1 MTLRDWLPIVGALLI
16 PVVIAAGTWGITW
29 QQGKIED
36 QRADVERELAKQRAQ
51 DEALQAYLNQMS
63 QLMLDRK
70 LLETE
75 QSDPVH
81 TLAQARTVTI
91 LRRLNSDRNRDILQF
106 LREAYQGDEI
116 DTLHNSNLSEAN
128 LKGANLDS
136 FDLQRTDLSGANLRD
151 AYLAFSDLSKAK
163 LNGAN
168 LRGADLHG
176 DTNLRHADLSGANL
190 GGADLHGDTNLRHAD
205 LSGANLRSA
214 DLHGDTDL
222 SNTNLSEANLSG
234 TDLIGA
240 NLKGANLKGANLK
253 GANLKGA
260 NLKGAVLSGAKGTDE
275 HLGEAKSL
283 EGATMPD
290 GQTLKSDDNPDGP
303 TLKEWLKSK
312 RREEDGE
319 NGSQS

>member
-1 MTLRDWLPIVGALLI
+1 
-16 PVVIAAGTWGITW
+16 
-29 QQGKIED
+29 
-36 QRADVERELAKQRAQ
+36 
-51 DEALQAYLNQMS
+51 
-63 QLMLDRK
+63 MLDRK

-106 LREAYQGDEI
+106 LREAYQGHEI
-116 DTLHNSNLSEAN
+116 VTLDNSNLSEAN

-176 DTNLRHADLSGANL
+176 DTNLRHADLSG
-190 GGADLHGDTNLRHAD
+190 
-205 LSGANLRSA
+205 
-214 DLHGDTDL
+214 
-222 SNTNLSEANLSG
+222 
-234 TDLIGA
+234 TDLI
-240 NLKGANLKGANLK
+240 

-260 NLKGAVLSGAKGTDE
+260 NLKGAVLSGAKVTDE
-275 HLGEAKSL
+275 HLAEAKSL

-290 GQTLKSDDNPDGP
+290 GQTLKSDDNPDRP

>member
-1 MTLRDWLPIVGALLI
+1 VGQKKLVRKAEPPSKRGIAWPRWTGFRGMTLRDWLPIVGALLI

-36 QRADVERELAKQRAQ
+36 QRADAERELAEQRAQ

-106 LREAYQGDEI
+106 LREAYQGHEI
-116 DTLHNSNLSEAN
+116 VTLDNSNLSEAN

-136 FDLQRTDLSGANLRD
+136 FDLQRTDPSGANLRD

-163 LNGAN
+163 LNGAD

-176 DTNLRHADLSGANL
+176 DTNLRHADLSGA
-190 GGADLHGDTNLRHAD
+190 D
-205 LSGANLRSA
+205 LRSA

-240 NLKGANLKGANLK
+240 NLKGANLKGA
-253 GANLKGA
+253 
-260 NLKGAVLSGAKGTDE
+260 VLSGAKVTDE
-275 HLGEAKSL
+275 HLAEAKSL

-290 GQTLKSDDNPDGP
+290 GQKPSRATTTP
-303 TLKEWLKSK
+303 T
-312 RREEDGE
+312 G
-319 NGSQS
+319 QP